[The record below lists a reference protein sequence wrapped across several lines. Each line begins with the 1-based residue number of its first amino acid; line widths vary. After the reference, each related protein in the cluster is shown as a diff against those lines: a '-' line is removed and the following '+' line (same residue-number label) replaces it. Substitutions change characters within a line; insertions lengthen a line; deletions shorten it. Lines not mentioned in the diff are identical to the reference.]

1 MPAEPQVNVEL
12 YSRSGFGGPFTT
24 IIRAQYLPDFLHAR
38 GDYLPRRF
46 HTWELADQA
55 FVDDHALPV
64 PILEGDGLSIEVNR
78 RESAQAY
85 AVKNVG
91 ADELHYVVEGSGEL
105 DTMAGVLQVRA
116 GDFVRIPRGIAYR
129 WNAVAAPLREIIVAT
144 SCEIT
149 VDPEN
154 APGTFNPDLHLD
166 VAAPHG
172 RPGGAVDG
180 EYEVVFRHGKKVT
193 SYFYDYDPLPC
204 LDVKGAPPVVRVN
217 IEHVH
222 GLSVD
227 EGGLQPARLFGST
240 SGRDLFFGI
249 NSRRSDR
256 PPVHHNV
263 DYDEVIC
270 YAAGPTPWG
279 GVDTPGT
286 ITWVPKGVLHQGP
299 EEDVQPG
306 YKAWLLETTVDLTM
320 TPAGEE
326 VAHLMETNQYGVHPS
341 DARATVTV

>member
-1 MPAEPQVNVEL
+1 MSAEPEVNVEL

-24 IIRAQYLPDFLHAR
+24 IVRAQYLPDFKRAE

-46 HTWELADQA
+46 QTWKLADEA
-55 FVDDHALPV
+55 FAGAHALPV
-64 PILEGDGLSIEVNR
+64 PILTGDGLAIEVNR
-78 RESAQAY
+78 LSGPPAH
-85 AVKNVG
+85 AVKNVA
-91 ADELHYVVEGSGEL
+91 ADELHYVVDGGGEL

-129 WNAVAAPLREIIVAT
+129 WNTLTAPLNEVVVTT
-144 SCEIT
+144 SSEIT
-149 VDPEN
+149 VDPQN

-166 VAAPHG
+166 VATPHG
-172 RPGGAVDG
+172 RPGGPVDG
-180 EYEVVFRHGKKVT
+180 EYEVVFRHGDRLT
-193 SYFYDYDPLPC
+193 SYFFDYDPLPC

-222 GLSVD
+222 GLAVD
-227 EGGLQPARLFGST
+227 DGGLQPARLFGSV
-240 SGRDLFFGI
+240 SGRDLLFGI

-263 DYDEVIC
+263 DYDEIIC

-286 ITWVPKGVLHQGP
+286 VTWVPKGVLHQGP

-306 YKAWLLETTVDLTM
+306 YKAWLLETRVDMTA
-320 TPAGEE
+320 TPAG
-326 VAHLMETNQYGVHPS
+326 LGISQIMETNQYGVHPS
-341 DARATVTV
+341 NEHSAVSV